1 MLPRVSP
8 LLLLT
13 TGAGLV
19 AVHLAIMKGGAM
31 REAAVAFC
39 AFALLVGAPI
49 VILAWFGSLTDQ
61 SEKNRRRQ
69 LRLMRQRSEAVLWQR
84 TLRELQP
91 YAAPHD
97 DSQPAANARNA
108 VSPVRRAFAGVRPGL
123 ARQNRQK
130 ASAKRPI
137 SGRLAILAT
146 AIGLAGCAPDY
157 YGWEAVRPGMGT
169 AELTA
174 LVGAPQ
180 QIKSNGTVEVWQ
192 YCPGNFLER
201 DGLFDEF
208 YRQPLFPRAAP
219 YYVAVWVDN
228 EKVREVKPYPV
239 GSRKATCH
247 DFFQTVW

>member
-1 MLPRVSP
+1 
-8 LLLLT
+8 
-13 TGAGLV
+13 V
-19 AVHLAIMKGGAM
+19 AVHLAIMDGGAM
-31 REAAVAFC
+31 RKAAVAFC

-49 VILAWFGSLTDQ
+49 VVLAWFGSLTDQ
-61 SEKNRRRQ
+61 GEKNRRRQ
-69 LRLMRQRSEAVLWQR
+69 LRLARQRSEAVLWQR

-97 DSQPAANARNA
+97 DSQPVANNLANGRNA
-108 VSPVRRAFAGVRPGL
+108 VSPVRRAFAGVRPGR

-130 ASAKRPI
+130 AYANRPI
-137 SGRLAILAT
+137 LGRLAILAT
-146 AIGLAGCAPDY
+146 AVGLAGCAPDY
-157 YGWEAVRPGMGT
+157 YGWEAVRPGMAT

-192 YCPGNFLER
+192 YCPGNFLDR

-208 YRQPLFPRAAP
+208 YRQPLFPRAAA

-239 GSRKATCH
+239 GTKKASCR